1 MHVHVSDRENYHI
14 KVAEGK
20 GRRKMTAWQDDSRK
34 AVKEEQRARQQQWIN
49 LNRGKNAI
57 KGRSYSTRAAV
68 TSARA
73 KLMYVRVD
81 GGYNENQQEPP
92 AP

>member
-1 MHVHVSDRENYHI
+1 MCMLVKEKTVI
-14 KVAEGK
+14 QVVEGK

-57 KGRSYSTRAAV
+57 KGRNCSTRAAV

-73 KLMYVRVD
+73 KLM
-81 GGYNENQQEPP
+81 
-92 AP
+92 